1 MGKNTLVVRLGARR
15 AAWLYLALAL
25 LAHGWLA
32 LAVWL
37 LIPPA
42 AALWGLASAPL
53 SLAAALCC
61 CATSEP
67 QRLRPAIALWVAA
80 PPGARAG
87 PGGRGWLRART
98 DRPGLTPCGLATP
111 KYRQSV

>member
-1 MGKNTLVVRLGARR
+1 MPRLARR
-15 AAWLYLALAL
+15 LSVPIDVGFMDDDKVIQAGEQAAWLYLALAL

-53 SLAAALCC
+53 SLAAAALLLRH
-61 CATSEP
+61 ASEP
-67 QRLRPAIALWVAA
+67 QRLRPAIALSVAA
-80 PPGARAG
+80 PLVHALA
-87 PGGRGWLRART
+87 LAA
-98 DRPGLTPCGLATP
+98 GLAA
-111 KYRQSV
+111 SAH